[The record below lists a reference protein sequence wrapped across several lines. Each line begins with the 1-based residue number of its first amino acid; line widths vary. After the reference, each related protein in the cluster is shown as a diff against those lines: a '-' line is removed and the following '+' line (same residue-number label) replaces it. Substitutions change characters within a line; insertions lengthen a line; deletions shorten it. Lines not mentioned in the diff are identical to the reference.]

1 MIVFLLQAFWE
12 KSLLLCNAN
21 EVVCFNGSFNTQFS
35 NRKLLLHNKK
45 FASVVEMEIAHSEI
59 AVYNIVQPPLT
70 INPKVKPHMSTVSL
84 IIPIY
89 QAEDFIESNLT
100 RIVEYCKKTPQI
112 KDIVLVNDGSTDRT
126 HSLIETFLQSH
137 NKYFTYISLKT
148 NMGKGAAIKAGITTA
163 KSDYIIFTDCD
174 LPYAFSN
181 IDHIITQLIEHRA
194 QVVVGSR
201 MHPNSLYH
209 IRPQNLSY
217 IYIRHTSGR
226 FFNKLVKLST
236 GLKMEDTQAGLKG
249 FDRETAHLCLNK
261 MTIEGFAF
269 DIDLLTCA
277 NQNKKNIVEIPL
289 EFNYDSE
296 MSTLSFFKHAIL
308 MSFALLRICFKRM
321 THYYTRPC

>member
-1 MIVFLLQAFWE
+1 M
-12 KSLLLCNAN
+12 
-21 EVVCFNGSFNTQFS
+21 
-35 NRKLLLHNKK
+35 
-45 FASVVEMEIAHSEI
+45 
-59 AVYNIVQPPLT
+59 
-70 INPKVKPHMSTVSL
+70 KPHMSTISL

-89 QAEDFIESNLT
+89 QAEDFIQDNLT
-100 RIVEYCKKTPQI
+100 SIAKYCEKSPHI

-126 HSLIETFLQSH
+126 HSLIKTFLQTH
-137 NKYFTYISLKT
+137 TEYFTYIPLKT
-148 NMGKGAAIKAGITTA
+148 NMGKGAAIKAGIKA
-163 KSDYIIFTDCD
+163 AQGDYVIFTDCD

-181 IDHIITQLIEHRA
+181 IDNAIKQLTDQQA

-226 FFNKLVKLST
+226 FFNKLVKFST
-236 GLKMEDTQAGLKG
+236 GLKMDDTQAGLKG
-249 FDRETAHLCLNK
+249 FDRDTAHLCVDK

-277 NQNKKNIVEIPL
+277 SQNKKDIVQIPL

-308 MSFALLRICFKRM
+308 MSFALLRIGIKRM
-321 THYYTRPC
+321 TKHYTRPC